1 MKSFKSF
8 IIEKLKVTN
17 NNHSINDDDL
27 EHIAD
32 MLSDYIEELARQ
44 NNANIEDIID
54 ELKEY
59 TVYNYFSYWNYSV
72 EEFIQY
78 FNNNSVKKYNEKEL
92 EMIISDYEN
101 DFLRVYLRAKIHFS
115 HNKKAVQMHRFSCTS
130 NK

>member
-8 IIEKLKVTN
+8 ITEKLKVTN

-92 EMIISDYEN
+92 ENIITDYDNE
-101 DFLRVYLRAKIHFS
+101 LTEKVVIYLNR
-115 HNKKAVQMHRFSCTS
+115 
-130 NK
+130 